1 MKEAYKKFYKKF
13 RFNLS
18 ANNNPVFIGFYRFFY
33 SPSKGSISAFLD
45 EFSKFHDTVNVVQIG
60 ANDGI
65 THDPIHKFIKRD
77 QWNGV
82 LLEPQK
88 HVFPTLEKL
97 YAKNKGIKTLNAAL
111 GDSDGKTNLYKIGFS
126 NSRWATGL
134 ATFNKEVLEE
144 AFENG
149 YVEKWAGVDNT
160 PIPTNKEEQIIAEE
174 IQVTSTDTLLQSNN
188 LSKVDFLQI
197 DTEGF
202 DFEVIKLFLGN
213 TLEIK
218 PTGIIYEHFHLSNED
233 IKKCESFLH
242 ENGYITK
249 QYGGNT
255 AALLKSDK
263 PYFSA
268 LEKYFQ

>member
-18 ANNNPVFIGFYRFFY
+18 ANKNPIFIGFYKYFY
-33 SPSKGSISAFLD
+33 SPSKGSVSAFLD
-45 EFSKFHDTVNVVQIG
+45 EFSKLYHTVHVIQIG

-111 GDSDGKTNLYKIGFS
+111 GDSDGKTKLYKIGFS

-134 ATFNKEVLEE
+134 ATFNREVLEE

-149 YVEKWAGVDNT
+149 YVEKWARIDNT
-160 PIPTNKEEQIIAEE
+160 SIPADKEEQIIAEE
-174 IQVTSTDTLLQSNN
+174 IQVTSTDTLLQSNK
-188 LSKVDFLQI
+188 LSQVDFLQI

-213 TLEIK
+213 TLGIK
-218 PTGIIYEHFHLSNED
+218 PTGIIYEHFHLSNND
-233 IKKCESFLH
+233 ITKCESFLH

-255 AALLKSDK
+255 AALLKSDNS
-263 PYFSA
+263 YFSA

>member
-13 RFNLS
+13 RYNLS
-18 ANNNPVFIGFYRFFY
+18 SKNNPIFIGFYKYLY
-33 SPSKGSISAFLD
+33 SPSKGSASAFLD
-45 EFSKFHDTVNVVQIG
+45 DFSKLHDSVTVIQIG

-77 QWNGV
+77 KWKGV

-111 GDSDGKTNLYKIGFS
+111 GDTDGVTKLYKIGFT
-126 NSRWATGL
+126 NARWATGL
-134 ATFNKEVLEE
+134 ATFNKDVLEE

-149 YVEKWAGVDNT
+149 YVEKWAGIDNT
-160 PIPTNKEEQIIAEE
+160 AIPTNREEQIVAEE
-174 IQVTSTDTLLQSNN
+174 IQVISTDTLLSSNGIDN
-188 LSKVDFLQI
+188 VDFLQI

-213 TLEIK
+213 SLNIN
-218 PTGIIYEHFHLSNED
+218 PTGMIYEHFHLSNED
-233 IKKCESFLH
+233 IKNCKSFL
-242 ENGYITK
+242 ESNGYLTR
-249 QYGGNT
+249 QFGGNT

-263 PYFSA
+263 PYYKA
-268 LEKYFQ
+268 LKKYFQ

>member
-18 ANNNPVFIGFYRFFY
+18 ANNNPVFIGFYKYFY
-33 SPSKGSISAFLD
+33 SPSKGSVSAFLD
-45 EFSKFHDTVNVVQIG
+45 AFSKIHDSVNVVQIG

-77 QWNGV
+77 KWNGV

-97 YAKNKGIKTLNAAL
+97 YAKDKGIKTLNAAL

-126 NSRWATGL
+126 NARWATGL
-134 ATFNKEVLEE
+134 ATFNRGVLEE

-149 YVEKWAGVDNT
+149 YVEKWAEIDNT

-202 DFEVIKLFLGN
+202 DFEIIKLFLGN
-213 TLEIK
+213 TLGIK
-218 PTGIIYEHFHLSNED
+218 PTGIIYEHFHLSHED

-242 ENGYITK
+242 KNEYITK

-255 AALLKSDK
+255 AALLKSDQ

-268 LEKYFQ
+268 LENHLH

>member
-18 ANNNPVFIGFYRFFY
+18 AKNNPVFIGFYKYLY
-33 SPSKGSISAFLD
+33 SPSKGSVSAFLD
-45 EFSKFHDTVNVVQIG
+45 EFSRLHETVKVVQVG

-77 QWNGV
+77 KWEGV

-97 YAKNKGIKTLNAAL
+97 YARNKGLKTLNAAL
-111 GDSDGKTNLYKIGFS
+111 GDSDGTTNLYRIGFS

-149 YVEKWAGVDNT
+149 YVEKWAGIDNT
-160 PIPTNKEEQIIAEE
+160 PIPKNKEEQIIAEIIE
-174 IQVTSTDTLLQSNN
+174 VTSTDTLLKVNN

-202 DFEVIKLFLGN
+202 DFEVIKLFFANSLGV
-213 TLEIK
+213 K
-218 PTGIIYEHFHLSNED
+218 PTGIIYEHFHLSKED
-233 IKKCESFLH
+233 ISNCEAFLH
-242 ENGYITK
+242 ENGYVTK

-255 AALLKSDK
+255 AALYKSEK
-263 PYFSA
+263 PYYSV